1 MHQKLDKFL
10 NSFYKFSGYLAAIF
24 LILILGT
31 IVLGITSRIFGFY
44 IRGLTEYSGYSLA
57 SASFLA
63 LAYTFNE
70 NAHIRITLFLEKAK
84 GKLLKFLTFWCL
96 GVSTFFSGFLAFYF
110 IKMWIVS
117 IQLAE
122 RSQGADEIL
131 LWIPQ
136 TGVALGSIIFFICIT
151 HNFVKIFIEKSND

>member
-1 MHQKLDKFL
+1 MLQKLDKFL

-31 IVLGITSRIFGFY
+31 IVLGITSRIFCFY

-84 GKLLKFLTFWCL
+84 GRFLKFLIIWCL
-96 GVSTFFSGFLAFYF
+96 AVSTFFSGFLAYYF

-136 TGVALGSIIFFICIT
+136 TGVAIGSIIFFVCIT
-151 HNFVKIFIEKSND
+151 HNLLKTLIVQSND

>member
-1 MHQKLDKFL
+1 MV
-10 NSFYKFSGYLAAIF
+10 S
-24 LILILGT
+24 
-31 IVLGITSRIFGFY
+31 IVIGIASRIFGFY

-57 SASFLA
+57 TASFLA

-70 NAHIRITLFLEKAK
+70 NGHIRITLFLERAK
-84 GKLLKFLTFWCL
+84 GSLLKFLTIWCL
-96 GVSTFFSGFLAFYF
+96 AASTFLSGFLAFYF

-117 IQLAE
+117 IQLGE

-136 TGVALGSIIFFICIT
+136 TGVAIGAIIFFVCIT
-151 HNFVKIFIEKSND
+151 HNFLKLFINKRDG

>member
-1 MHQKLDKFL
+1 M
-10 NSFYKFSGYLAAIF
+10 
-24 LILILGT
+24 
-31 IVLGITSRIFGFY
+31 
-44 IRGLTEYSGYSLA
+44 TEYSGYSLA

-96 GVSTFFSGFLAFYF
+96 GVSTFFSGFLGFYF
-110 IKMWIVS
+110 IKMWIIS
-117 IQLAE
+117 IELAE

>member
-1 MHQKLDKFL
+1 MLCKLDKFL
-10 NSFYKFSGYLAAIF
+10 NSLYRYSGYVASFF
-24 LILILGT
+24 LILILVS
-31 IVLGITSRIFGFY
+31 IVIGITSRIFGFY

-57 SASFLA
+57 AASFLA

-70 NAHIRITLFLEKAK
+70 NGHIRITLFLEKAK
-84 GKLLKFLTFWCL
+84 GGLRRFLIIWCL
-96 GVSTFFSGFLAFYF
+96 AISTFLSGFLAFYF

-117 IQLAE
+117 IQLGE

-136 TGVALGSIIFFICIT
+136 TGVALGSIIFFICII
-151 HNFVKIFIEKSND
+151 HNFLKLFIIKPNA

>member
-1 MHQKLDKFL
+1 MLQKLDKFL
-10 NSFYKFSGYLAAIF
+10 NSFYRASGYLAAIF

-70 NAHIRITLFLEKAK
+70 NAHIRITLFL
-84 GKLLKFLTFWCL
+84 LYRILFLR
-96 GVSTFFSGFLAFYF
+96 
-110 IKMWIVS
+110 VS
-117 IQLAE
+117 ILAL
-122 RSQGADEIL
+122 SSKSFCL
-131 LWIPQ
+131 SF
-136 TGVALGSIIFFICIT
+136 SIVFTECII
-151 HNFVKIFIEKSND
+151 VV

>member
-1 MHQKLDKFL
+1 MLCKLDKFL
-10 NSFYKFSGYLAAIF
+10 YSLYRYSGYLASFF
-24 LILILGT
+24 LILILVS

-63 LAYTFNE
+63 LAYY
-70 NAHIRITLFLEKAK
+70 L
-84 GKLLKFLTFWCL
+84 
-96 GVSTFFSGFLAFYF
+96 S
-110 IKMWIVS
+110 KMWLVS
-117 IQLAE
+117 IELEE

-136 TGVALGSIIFFICIT
+136 TGVAVGSIIFFICIL
-151 HNFVKIFIEKSND
+151 HNFLKIFIKRKYD

>member
-1 MHQKLDKFL
+1 MLQKLDKFL
-10 NSFYKFSGYLAAIF
+10 NSFYRASGYLAAIF
-24 LILILGT
+24 LILILCT

-63 LAYTFNE
+63 LDYTFNE
-70 NAHIRITLFLEKAK
+70 NAHIRITLFL
-84 GKLLKFLTFWCL
+84 
-96 GVSTFFSGFLAFYF
+96 AFYF
-110 IKMWIVS
+110 IKMWFVS

-136 TGVALGSIIFFICIT
+136 TGVAIGSIIFFICIT
-151 HNFVKIFIEKSND
+151 HNFIKIFTAKSYD